1 MALQV
6 SYLLS
11 LLLLVLLLPY
21 STFAQNS
28 SDQSPGS
35 FLIAQENGSYWAS
48 PSGDFAF
55 GFQQIGNEG
64 YLLAIWFNKIPEET
78 IVWSAN
84 GDNLVPTGSKVEL
97 TEGGQLVLSD
107 PTGTGIW
114 KSESGK
120 GYLGVV
126 HAAMLDTGN
135 FVVASQDGGH
145 LWRSFDHPTDTMLPT
160 QTMSR
165 GRKLVAHY
173 SESNN
178 SKGRFQFALNTDGNL
193 VLQTLAYPIDYWSN
207 TAYWESGTN
216 GSGFQVVFNESGS
229 IYLTATNGSILKTV
243 SSNSVSKQDFYQRVV
258 MEYDGVL
265 MHYGYQKSSTNTSN
279 AWSIL
284 SVVMP
289 PNICEITEQ
298 IGSGACGFN
307 SYCEL
312 GEYGRPNC
320 ICPTGYILIDPNDV
334 MKGCRQNFLPQSC
347 DEASSKTD
355 QFDLREMVSVNWPFT
370 DYGRYV
376 NVTEDWCRKACLGDC
391 FCAVAVFGGGQCWKK
406 KIPLSNGKKDPSEIG
421 TKVLIKIRKDN
432 STFNPSGADLMK
444 KNHSTVRLILS
455 VLLISS
461 TFLNLLFLLAAF
473 LLGFRFKYWKLK
485 ARNPYPVTP
494 VMNLRSYTYEELIEA
509 TNGFRE
515 ELGSGAFAKVYK
527 GVLEYEDRKLVAVK
541 RLHNME
547 REGDMEFNAEVSAIG
562 RTNHRNLVQLLGFCN
577 DGEHRLL
584 VYEFM
589 SNGSLASFLFGGLR
603 PYWYQR
609 IQIALETAR
618 GLFYLHEECST
629 QIIHCDIKPQNILLD
644 DSFSARISDFGL
656 AKLLKADQTRTT
668 TGIRGTKGYVAPEWF
683 KNMPVTIKVDVY
695 SFGILLLELICC
707 RKSFEAEAKDEDQ
720 MILANWAY
728 DCYNDKKLDLL
739 VENDQEA
746 IDDMKRM
753 EKYVMIAIWCI
764 QEDPSLRPTM
774 KKVVQMM
781 EGSIEVSVPP
791 GSSSFSSSM

>member
-1 MALQV
+1 
-6 SYLLS
+6 
-11 LLLLVLLLPY
+11 
-21 STFAQNS
+21 
-28 SDQSPGS
+28 
-35 FLIAQENGSYWAS
+35 
-48 PSGDFAF
+48 
-55 GFQQIGNEG
+55 
-64 YLLAIWFNKIPEET
+64 
-78 IVWSAN
+78 
-84 GDNLVPTGSKVEL
+84 
-97 TEGGQLVLSD
+97 
-107 PTGTGIW
+107 
-114 KSESGK
+114 
-120 GYLGVV
+120 
-126 HAAMLDTGN
+126 MLDTGN
-135 FVVASQDGGH
+135 FVLASQDGGH
-145 LWRSFDHPTDTMLPT
+145 LWQSFDLPTDTLLPS
-160 QTMSR
+160 QTMSL
-165 GRKLVAHY
+165 GRKLVANY
-173 SESNN
+173 SERNN
-178 SKGRFQFALNTDGNL
+178 SNGRFQFALKTDGNL
-193 VLQTLAYPIDYWSN
+193 QLQTLAYPLDYWSN

-229 IYLTATNGSILKTV
+229 IYLTAKNGSILTTV
-243 SSNSVSKQDFYQRVV
+243 SSNSVSKAGSIFHDFYQRAV

-265 MHYGYQKSSTNTSN
+265 IHYVYPKSSTNTSN
-279 AWSIL
+279 VWSIL
-284 SVVMP
+284 SFKP
-289 PNICEITEQ
+289 PNICEITED

-312 GEYGRPNC
+312 GEDGRPNC
-320 ICPTGYILIDPNDV
+320 KCPTGYTLIDPNDV

-347 DEASSKTD
+347 DEASSETD
-355 QFDLREMVSVNWPFT
+355 QFDLSEMLSINWPFS
-370 DYGRYV
+370 DYGRYDG
-376 NVTEDWCRKACLGDC
+376 VTEDWCRKACLGDC
-391 FCAVAVFGGGQCWKK
+391 FCAMAVFGGGKCWKK
-406 KIPLSNGKKDPSEIG
+406 KIPLSNGKKVPEEAA

-432 STFNPSGADLMK
+432 STFNPSGADLKK
-444 KNHSTVRLILS
+444 KNHSIVRLILS
-455 VLLISS
+455 VLLGSS
-461 TFLNLLFLLAAF
+461 MFLNLLFLLAAF
-473 LLGFRFKYWKLK
+473 LLASRFKYWKLK

-509 TNGFRE
+509 TNGFKE
-515 ELGSGAFAKVYK
+515 ELGRGAFAKVYK

-541 RLHNME
+541 RLNTME

-577 DGEHRLL
+577 EGEHRLL

-589 SNGSLASFLFGGLR
+589 SNGSLANFLFGGSW
-603 PYWYQR
+603 PYWHQR

-683 KNMPVTIKVDVY
+683 RNMPVTIKVDVY

-728 DCYNDKKLDLL
+728 DCYNNKKLDLL
-739 VENDQEA
+739 VENDEEA
-746 IDDMKRM
+746 IDDMKRL

-764 QEDPSLRPTM
+764 QEDPSQRPTM

-781 EGSIEVSVPP
+781 EGSIEVLVPP
-791 GSSSFSSSM
+791 EKIGKVGRLSHQLCYRSDVLMNLQLWVTRTRTRTLELLLYNLSRLLFSVHRFFLEVARVLEVARIL

>member
-1 MALQV
+1 MALQI
-6 SYLLS
+6 SS
-11 LLLLVLLLPY
+11 LLDMPY
-21 STFAQNS
+21 
-28 SDQSPGS
+28 G
-35 FLIAQENGSYWAS
+35 NG
-48 PSGDFAF
+48 
-55 GFQQIGNEG
+55 G
-64 YLLAIWFNKIPEET
+64 YLLAIWLNKIPKKT

-84 GDNLVPTGSKVEL
+84 GDNLVPTKSEVEL
-97 TEGGQLVLSD
+97 TKDGQLVLRD
-107 PTGTGIW
+107 PTGTEIW
-114 KSESGK
+114 NSESGK
-120 GYLGVV
+120 GNLGVV

-178 SKGRFQFALNTDGNL
+178 SKGRFQFALKTDGNL

-243 SSNSVSKQDFYQRVV
+243 SSNSVSKQNFYQRVV

-265 MHYGYQKSSTNTSN
+265 IHYGYQKSSTNTSN

-455 VLLISS
+455 VLLSS
-461 TFLNLLFLLAAF
+461 SAFLNLLFLLAAF
-473 LLGFRFKYWKLK
+473 LLAFRFKYWKLK

-515 ELGSGAFAKVYK
+515 ELGRGAFAKVYK

-541 RLHNME
+541 RMNDFVKDC
-547 REGDMEFNAEVSAIG
+547 DMEFNAEVSAIG

-577 DGEHRLL
+577 EGEHRLL

-589 SNGSLASFLFGGLR
+589 SNGSLASFLFGGLQ

-644 DSFSARISDFGL
+644 DSFSARISDFRL

-728 DCYNDKKLDLL
+728 DCYNDKKLELL
-739 VENDQEA
+739 VENDEEA
-746 IDDMKRM
+746 IEDMKRM

-791 GSSSFSSSM
+791 GSSSFISSM

>member
-1 MALQV
+1 
-6 SYLLS
+6 
-11 LLLLVLLLPY
+11 
-21 STFAQNS
+21 
-28 SDQSPGS
+28 
-35 FLIAQENGSYWAS
+35 
-48 PSGDFAF
+48 
-55 GFQQIGNEG
+55 
-64 YLLAIWFNKIPEET
+64 
-78 IVWSAN
+78 
-84 GDNLVPTGSKVEL
+84 
-97 TEGGQLVLSD
+97 
-107 PTGTGIW
+107 
-114 KSESGK
+114 
-120 GYLGVV
+120 
-126 HAAMLDTGN
+126 MLDTGN
-135 FVVASQDGGH
+135 FVLASQDGGH
-145 LWRSFDHPTDTMLPT
+145 LWQSFDLPTDTLLPS
-160 QTMSR
+160 QTMSL
-165 GRKLVAHY
+165 GRKLVANY
-173 SESNN
+173 SERNN
-178 SKGRFQFALNTDGNL
+178 SNGRFQFALKTDGNL
-193 VLQTLAYPIDYWSN
+193 QLQTLAYPLDYWSN

-229 IYLTATNGSILKTV
+229 IYLTAKNGSILTTV
-243 SSNSVSKQDFYQRVV
+243 SSNSVSKAGSIFHDFYQRAV

-265 MHYGYQKSSTNTSN
+265 IHYVYPKSSTNTSN
-279 AWSIL
+279 VWSIL
-284 SVVMP
+284 SFKP
-289 PNICEITEQ
+289 PNICEITED

-307 SYCEL
+307 SYCEP
-312 GEYGRPNC
+312 GEDGRPNC
-320 ICPTGYILIDPNDV
+320 KCPTGYTLIDPKDV

-347 DEASSKTD
+347 DEASSETD
-355 QFDLREMVSVNWPFT
+355 QFDLSEMLSINWPFS
-370 DYGRYV
+370 DYGRYDG
-376 NVTEDWCRKACLGDC
+376 VTEDWCRKACLGDC
-391 FCAVAVFGGGQCWKK
+391 FCAMAVFGGGKCWKK
-406 KIPLSNGKKDPSEIG
+406 KIPLSNGKKVPEEAA

-432 STFNPSGADLMK
+432 STFNPSGADLKK
-444 KNHSTVRLILS
+444 KNHSIVRLILS
-455 VLLISS
+455 VLLGSS
-461 TFLNLLFLLAAF
+461 MFLNVLFLLAAF
-473 LLGFRFKYWKLK
+473 LLASRFKYWKLK

-509 TNGFRE
+509 TNGFKE
-515 ELGSGAFAKVYK
+515 ELGRGACAKVYK

-541 RLHNME
+541 RLNTME

-577 DGEHRLL
+577 EGEHRLL

-589 SNGSLASFLFGGLR
+589 SNGSLASFLFGGSR
-603 PYWYQR
+603 PYWHQR

-739 VENDQEA
+739 VENDEEA

-791 GSSSFSSSM
+791 GSSSFISSM